1 MGWKVVHLTK
11 PCKIKIRS
19 ENLLLHFYESD
30 EEVKVTLRDIDFLL
44 FDNSQFSITGKAL
57 ELLAKNNIATLFI
70 DDTFHPSSI
79 LTPYL
84 SHSLMSET
92 AHLQISISQEFKDQA
107 WQNIVRSKIYN
118 QAKVLEFLNIDAY
131 IELEKLSCSVQAYDK
146 NGDEA
151 QAARVYWKKL
161 FNMKTFKRDKE
172 GLDIINAMLNYSY
185 AIIRASMARS
195 VSAGGL
201 LPVFGLWHQNRY
213 NAFNLVDDLMEVF
226 RPFCDL
232 HVRLLL
238 DTKYQNRNNLTVN
251 IKRDLVAL
259 LLVECVLING
269 GKSSISKAIEL
280 FVKQYKKVMI
290 ADDASTLF
298 FPKIDREYFTDE
310 FF

>member
-11 PCKIKIRS
+11 PCKIKIKS

-30 EEVKVTLRDIDFLL
+30 DEVKVTLKDIDFLL

-70 DDTFHPSSI
+70 DDTFHPSAI

-92 AHLQISISQEFKDQA
+92 AHFQVSISQEFKNQA
-107 WQNIVRSKIYN
+107 WQKIVQRKIYN
-118 QAKVLEFLNIDAY
+118 QAKVLEFFNNDAY
-131 IELEKLSCSVQAYDK
+131 IELEKLALGVQEYDK

-151 QAARVYWKKL
+151 QAARLYWKKI
-161 FNMKTFKRDKE
+161 FNIRTFKRDKE

-195 VSAGGL
+195 VSASGL

-232 HVRLLL
+232 HVKLLL

-259 LLVECVLING
+259 LLSESVLINKG
-269 GKSSISKAIEL
+269 VSNISKSIEL
-280 FVKQYKKVMI
+280 FVRQYKKAMI
-290 ADDASTLF
+290 ADDALLLF
-298 FPKIDREYFTDE
+298 FPEINREHFKDE
-310 FF
+310 FL

>member
-79 LTPYL
+79 LTPYH

-92 AHLQISISQEFKDQA
+92 AHLQISISQEFKNQV
-107 WQNIVRSKIYN
+107 WQKIVQSKIYN
-118 QAKVLEFLNIDAY
+118 QAKVLEFFGNDAS
-131 IELEKLSCSVQAYDK
+131 IELQNLAFDVQAYDK

-151 QAARVYWKKL
+151 QAARLYWKKL
-161 FNMKTFKRDKE
+161 FDMKTFRRDQE

-195 VSAGGL
+195 VSASGL
-201 LPVFGLWHQNRY
+201 LPVFGLWHQSRY

-232 HVRLLL
+232 HVKLLL
-238 DTKYQNRNNLTVN
+238 YTKHKHANNLTVG
-251 IKRDLVAL
+251 IKRELVAL
-259 LLVECVLING
+259 LVAECVLING
-269 GKSSISKAIEL
+269 GKSSVSNAIEL
-280 FVKQYKKVMI
+280 FVRQYKKAM
-290 ADDASTLF
+290 STNSTTILF
-298 FPKIDREYFTDE
+298 YPEIDREYFRDE

>member
-79 LTPYL
+79 LTPYH

-92 AHLQISISQEFKDQA
+92 AHLQISISQEFKNQV
-107 WQNIVRSKIYN
+107 WQKIVQSKIYN
-118 QAKVLEFLNIDAY
+118 QAKVLEFFGNDAS
-131 IELEKLSCSVQAYDK
+131 IELQNLASDVQAYDK

-151 QAARVYWKKL
+151 QAARLYWKKL
-161 FNMKTFKRDKE
+161 FDMKTFRRDQE

-195 VSAGGL
+195 VSASGL
-201 LPVFGLWHQNRY
+201 LPVFGLWHQSRY

-232 HVRLLL
+232 HVKLLL
-238 DTKYQNRNNLTVN
+238 YTKHKHANNLTVG
-251 IKRDLVAL
+251 IKRELVAL
-259 LLVECVLING
+259 LVAECVLING
-269 GKSSISKAIEL
+269 GKSSVSNAIEL
-280 FVKQYKKVMI
+280 FVRQYKKAM
-290 ADDASTLF
+290 STNSTTMLF
-298 FPKIDREYFTDE
+298 YPEIDREYFRDE
-310 FF
+310 LF